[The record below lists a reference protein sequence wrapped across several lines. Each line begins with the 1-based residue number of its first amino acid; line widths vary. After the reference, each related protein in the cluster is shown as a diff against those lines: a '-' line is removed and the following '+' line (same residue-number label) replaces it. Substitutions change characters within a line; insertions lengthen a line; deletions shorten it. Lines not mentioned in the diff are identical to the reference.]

1 MLLTATGCLPLP
13 NAYPLTS
20 RRTAGGFPEVPSN
33 DCKATVLPP
42 LFLMAIFSLYV
53 GAFLMGLFREAFT
66 TLPRKFNARY
76 ISGRISWLA
85 GMLMFLYNLP
95 FMLFV
100 FKLGLKRLYTDPET
114 LDQDSEEVME
124 VFGMLLVEV
133 MLGMRAFAVCLV
145 VAILL
150 SFARWS
156 AIHEA
161 SLGLVTSCAA
171 TSASAATSSAF
182 VARKAEEFY
191 RPRIQACVHTLSGA
205 PSGASPLRSRGDLSM
220 GKRAAPKQD
229 PGSAKKAKKEEEPQP
244 EASPKAKGKAKAKA
258 KAKAE
263 PKPKAEPAEP
273 KAEPKAAAEPPREA
287 EAPAPS
293 AAAEAEAEQKAAEAA
308 FDLGFEGDDFDDL
321 FLEEGE
327 EEDWLDDDDL
337 LDLESGEE
345 DLFLEVGRRDGG
357 TGMID
362 HLPDIIVGL
371 QVTLSKVDGRC
382 CPTRFTTPRA

>member
-1 MLLTATGCLPLP
+1 MLSSASDFSSLSFKICCALNLKGILLLATSLWLLWNELASNC
-13 NAYPLTS
+13 
-20 RRTAGGFPEVPSN
+20 FPEVPSN

-191 RPRIQACVHTLSGA
+191 RPRIQACVH
-205 PSGASPLRSRGDLSM
+205 
-220 GKRAAPKQD
+220 
-229 PGSAKKAKKEEEPQP
+229 SA
-244 EASPKAKGKAKAKA
+244 
-258 KAKAE
+258 
-263 PKPKAEPAEP
+263 
-273 KAEPKAAAEPPREA
+273 
-287 EAPAPS
+287 
-293 AAAEAEAEQKAAEAA
+293 
-308 FDLGFEGDDFDDL
+308 
-321 FLEEGE
+321 
-327 EEDWLDDDDL
+327 
-337 LDLESGEE
+337 
-345 DLFLEVGRRDGG
+345 V
-357 TGMID
+357 
-362 HLPDIIVGL
+362 
-371 QVTLSKVDGRC
+371 
-382 CPTRFTTPRA
+382 